1 MVDRD
6 EHGYVLI
13 AMPWKRQEMI
23 SLLDELSDEGE
34 QVRLWV
40 MHGSYPDSSG
50 IDDVFHFFFDDTEL
64 GNDVNSEVGNIL
76 KNQDEA
82 VAVDSVCKALDQ
94 LLTRSGDVSS
104 AMFMADPAWP
114 SLMHL
119 ARTALTVLR
128 EPR

>member
-50 IDDVFHFFFDDTEL
+50 IDDVFIFSSTIPNL
-64 GNDVNSEVGNIL
+64 ATTLIL
-76 KNQDEA
+76 KLGT
-82 VAVDSVCKALDQ
+82 S
-94 LLTRSGDVSS
+94 
-104 AMFMADPAWP
+104 
-114 SLMHL
+114 
-119 ARTALTVLR
+119 
-128 EPR
+128 